1 MKFQYNPL
9 SAEPLGAAPVDNNIT
24 FDLPDK
30 RIYVKG
36 VEFIGTDTTY
46 SVFARPTSSTN
57 LGKVGLV
64 PVPSYQENVNRFLR
78 EDGTWQ
84 LTKYRPITVGNET
97 ILDEDNHVALT
108 LTGISPVVVAKSEQ
122 NIGTVTIGVPNATTT
137 SAGLLSA
144 ADKVKLD
151 SLSMGDGGSG
161 GGGNGEII
169 LATAFTTINVDS
181 DSAVAETGK
190 QSITFAGNNGI
201 DVNLDK
207 QFDYTVTI
215 NGVAMTGATETANGS
230 MGMVPAPSKNNRTA
244 FLRGDG
250 TWQNVLTEIGELTT
264 QNITSLTGYVKGTSS
279 EDLLVTDTLNV
290 ALGKLE
296 NKADLGKI
304 AYDWYQSIVGPDNDE
319 YINKWTEIVSFLDSV
334 KESETDILDTF
345 VTRKT
350 NQSIEGSKTFT
361 GGMLIDCA
369 LNINGTNPITWN
381 DGTYQQRIQT
391 IDDSTANTEVFKFQQ
406 SANTGSSWTDLFTI
420 YDNGQVVANK
430 FVTIGGSST
439 QFVKGDGSL
448 DNTTYLTADSLSVLT
463 DYVTLTTAQTI
474 SGAKI
479 FSAATIINN
488 TLAVNNNLTV
498 KGNILPQTSD
508 TYSLGS
514 SSNVWQN
521 IYATVGTFSGSVS
534 ANTGVFTSTTTA
546 SGFIKEGS
554 NDNNI
559 LLGAGGHKP
568 ISDFLLKSEEL
579 TNNVITKT
587 IPLNVTSNWIDT
599 GIDGDDLE
607 TGTYIVQVSCAAN
620 NDNLGYDCYWSGIMS
635 WWKGR
640 TNDDDSDEII
650 LHRSGRAYSN
660 TIYLRTIMRSDTDT
674 NGLKLQIAANKDIG
688 AQYTYTFKFKR
699 VI

>member
-46 SVFARPTSSTN
+46 GVFARPTSSTN

-64 PVPSYQENVNRFLR
+64 PVPSYQDDVNRFLR

-84 LTKYRPITVGNET
+84 TTKYRAINVGDNT
-97 ILDEDNHVALT
+97 ILNEDNYVALT
-108 LTGISPVVVAKSEQ
+108 LSGVSPVLVQGDQ
-122 NIGTVTIGVPNATTT
+122 NTGTVTIGVPNATTT

-151 SLSMGDGGSG
+151 SLSMGDGESG
-161 GGGNGEII
+161 GTGNGEII
-169 LATAFTTINVDS
+169 LATAFTTIKVDGT
-181 DSAVAETGK
+181 SAVAETGR
-190 QSITFAGNNGI
+190 QSITFTGNNGI
-201 DVNLDK
+201 DVNLDTLSE
-207 QFDYTVTI
+207 YNVII
-215 NGVAMTGATETANGS
+215 NGVAMTGATETSNGT
-230 MGMVPAPSKNNRTA
+230 MGMVPAPTKNNKTA

-250 TWQNVLTEIGELTT
+250 TWQNVLTEIGELST
-264 QNITSLTGYVKGTSS
+264 QDIISLTGYVKGTSS

-304 AYDWYQSIVGPDNDE
+304 AYNWYQSVTATDDDQ
-319 YINKWTEIVSFLDSV
+319 YINKWTEIVDFLNSV
-334 KESETDILDTF
+334 NEGTDILDEF

-350 NQSIEGSKTFT
+350 PQSIIGNKTFE
-361 GGMLIDCA
+361 GGVTFNCN
-369 LNINGTNPITWN
+369 LNINGTNPIVWN

-406 SANTGSSWTDLFTI
+406 SANSGSSWTDLFTI
-420 YDNGQVVANK
+420 KDNGEVIASK
-430 FVTIGGSST
+430 FITSGGTSS
-439 QFVKGDGSL
+439 QFVKGDGTL
-448 DNTTYLTADSLSVLT
+448 DTNSYITVDFLT
-463 DYVTLTTAQTI
+463 DYVTLTTNQTI
-474 SGAKI
+474 SGAKT
-479 FSAATIINN
+479 FSAATIIDNI
-488 TLAVNNNLTV
+488 LSVNNNLTV
-498 KGNILPQTSD
+498 KGNILPQTTN
-508 TYSLGS
+508 TYTLGS
-514 SSNVWQN
+514 INSVWNN
-521 IYATVGTFSGSVS
+521 IYSTSGTFTGAIS
-534 ANTGVFTSTTTA
+534 ANTGSFTSTITSA
-546 SGFIKEGS
+546 GFIKEGS

-579 TNNVITKT
+579 TNNVVTKT
-587 IPLNVTSNWIDT
+587 IPLNVTSNWMDT

-640 TNDDDSDEII
+640 TDDNDSDEII

-660 TIYLRTIMRSDTDT
+660 TIYLRTIMRSNTDI

>member
-9 SAEPLGAAPVDNNIT
+9 SAEPLRAAPVDNNIT

-46 SVFARPTSSTN
+46 SVFARPTSSTS

-161 GGGNGEII
+161 DGGNGEII
-169 LATAFTTINVDS
+169 LATAFTTINIDS

-207 QFDYTVTI
+207 LADYTVII
-215 NGVAMTGATETANGS
+215 NGVAMIGATEISDGAI
-230 MGMVPAPSKNNRTA
+230 GMVPAPTKNNKTA

-250 TWQNVLTEIGELTT
+250 TWQNVLTEIGELST
-264 QNITSLTGYVKGTSS
+264 QDITSLTGYVKGTSS
-279 EDLLVTDTLNV
+279 EDLLVTDTLNI

-304 AYDWYQSIVGPDNDE
+304 AYNWYQSIVGPDNDE
-319 YINKWTEIVSFLDSV
+319 YINKWTEIVNFLDSV

-381 DGTYQQRIQT
+381 DGIYQQRIQT
-391 IDDSTANTEVFKFQQ
+391 IDDSSANTEVFKFQQ
-406 SANTGSSWTDLFTI
+406 STNSGSSWNDLFTI
-420 YDNGQVVANK
+420 KDNGEVIASK
-430 FVTIGGSST
+430 FITSGGTSS
-439 QFVKGDGSL
+439 QFVKGDGTL
-448 DNTTYLTADSLSVLT
+448 DTNSYITADFLT
-463 DYVTLTTAQTI
+463 DYVTLTTNQTI
-474 SGAKI
+474 SGAKT

-488 TLAVNNNLTV
+488 TLTVNNNLTV
-498 KGNILPQTSD
+498 KGNILPQTTN
-508 TYSLGS
+508 TYTLGS
-514 SSNVWQN
+514 IDSVWNN
-521 IYATVGTFSGSVS
+521 IYSTSGTFTDAIS
-534 ANTGVFTSTTTA
+534 ANTGVFTNTVTST
-546 SGFIKEGS
+546 GFIKEGS

-587 IPLNVTSNWIDT
+587 IPLNVTSNWMDT

-635 WWKGR
+635 WWKGK

-660 TIYLRTIMRSDTDT
+660 TIYLRTIMRSDTDI